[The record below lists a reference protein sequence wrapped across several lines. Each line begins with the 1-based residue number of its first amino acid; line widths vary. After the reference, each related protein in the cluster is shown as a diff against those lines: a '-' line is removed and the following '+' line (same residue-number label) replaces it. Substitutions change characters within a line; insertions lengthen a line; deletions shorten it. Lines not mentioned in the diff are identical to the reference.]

1 MDRTIWELLE
11 VTFEFV
17 VLVNSG
23 QELGVA
29 ELSPL
34 YMTEDDPGEWFP
46 FWTQVF
52 LLGWDLEF
60 LYHTGCWKIDIRK

>member
-17 VLVNSG
+17 ANSG

-29 ELSPL
+29 ELSLPL
-34 YMTEDDPGEWFP
+34 ITEDDPREYFP
-46 FWTQVF
+46 FLTPNSS
-52 LLGWDLEF
+52 
-60 LYHTGCWKIDIRK
+60 YKTGIWSFYTTTRCWRIE

>member
-17 VLVNSG
+17 VLVNRG

-34 YMTEDDPGEWFP
+34 SMTDDPGECFP
-46 FWTQVF
+46 FVTP
-52 LLGWDLEF
+52 
-60 LYHTGCWKIDIRK
+60 KSSS

>member
-46 FWTQVF
+46 FWTPSLPVR
-52 LLGWDLEF
+52 LGSGVSLPHWVLE
-60 LYHTGCWKIDIRK
+60 D